1 MNKDKILV
9 VDDEQLIFDSIDDTL
24 GDHYQLFH
32 AQNGEIGLQMLQDV
46 KPILV
51 ILDIRMPVMDGFEF
65 LKRVGVAIDDPYAI
79 IVLSGHAAG
88 ADIGA
93 CYEMG
98 VTAFLRKPFNVFE
111 LKGLAKQCISAKKQ
125 YQALLQERQTLRAFF
140 DYSMDMIAVLDKD
153 FKVVDV
159 NPAAELLFGYDK
171 TQLQG
176 MALQNLL
183 PVAEQV
189 EAVER
194 FLTTADTFPDQ
205 LTIQPQGCEPVQ
217 VVLKLAILHDEA
229 GNPIEAVMDES
240 NRLVWST
247 ASLLLTRPSL

>member
-24 GDHYQLFH
+24 GDDYQLFH
-32 AQNGEIGLQMLQDV
+32 AQNGEIGLQMLQEV

-51 ILDIRMPVMDGFEF
+51 ILDIRMPVMDGFQF
-65 LKRVGVAIDDPYAI
+65 LQRVGVATDDPYAI

-93 CYEMG
+93 CYDMG

-111 LKGLAKQCISAKKQ
+111 LKGLAKQCIAAKKQ

-140 DYSMDMIAVLDKD
+140 DYSMDMIAVVDRE
-153 FKVVDV
+153 FKFVDI

-171 TQLQG
+171 TLLQG
-176 MALQNLL
+176 MPLRELL
-183 PVAEQV
+183 PIAEQYSSV
-189 EAVER
+189 EQ
-194 FLTTADTFPDQ
+194 FLTTANAFPDQ
-205 LTIQPQGCEPVQ
+205 LTIQPKGMEAVQ
-217 VVLKLAILHDEA
+217 VALRLAILHDAA
-229 GNPIEAVMDES
+229 GNPVEGEL
-240 NRLVWST
+240 NENQQLVWHT
-247 ASLLLTRPSL
+247 ASLLLTRPS